1 MNSLNS
7 MLLEGNVVRDPVLK
21 TTPKGTPVCT
31 FSIASNRYY
40 RQDDVREKE
49 TSFFEVETWGK
60 LAEACGKSCVK
71 GRGVRIVGRMKQDR
85 WTGSDGRNYS
95 RIKLVGE
102 HVEFKP
108 VFSKTQ
114 AENPQLPEQHTPGTG
129 VPEAAVAAGDAA
141 FPVPA
146 F

>member
-21 TTPKGTPVCT
+21 ETPKGTPVCT

-40 RQDDVREKE
+40 KQDDTTEKE

-60 LAEACGKSCVK
+60 LAETCGKSCRK

-85 WTGSDGRNYS
+85 WVGSDGKNYS
-95 RIKLVGE
+95 RVKIIGE

-108 VFSKTQ
+108 VFSKNQ
-114 AENPQLPEQHTPGTG
+114 ENN
-129 VPEAAVAAGDAA
+129 AVAE
-141 FPVPA
+141 PVKETGAQTVPV

>member
-1 MNSLNS
+1 MNALNS
-7 MLLEGNVVRDPVLK
+7 MLLEGNVVRDSILK
-21 TTPKGTPVCT
+21 KTPKGTPVCT

-40 RQDDVREKE
+40 MQDNTREKE
-49 TSFFEVETWGK
+49 TSYFDVETWGK
-60 LAEACGKSCVK
+60 LAESCGKNCTK

-85 WTGSDGRNYS
+85 WVGSDGKNYS

-108 VFSKTQ
+108 ASTKSREDYI
-114 AENPQLPEQHTPGTG
+114 AETALLHEESAACID
-129 VPEAAVAAGDAA
+129 EAGI
-141 FPVPA
+141 PA